1 MLQDLGR
8 RKGAVLDRDPPGYK
22 WNSSLTGILRYINGF
37 SLTFKVFLCDQ
48 DPLVYKWFEREEDC
62 KACRLEVGVEKE
74 NCHIAEKVT
83 GSAFCNVGTGRVKV
97 RMEKEKMDL
106 GKLVT
111 EKEMCC
117 LIRNI
122 AEESC
127 RVSLFVGKF
136 CLSAPSPLPVVFLK
150 CLW

>member
-1 MLQDLGR
+1 M
-8 RKGAVLDRDPPGYK
+8 
-22 WNSSLTGILRYINGF
+22 TGILRYING
-37 SLTFKVFLCDQ
+37 LNEKKID
-48 DPLVYKWFEREEDC
+48 

-111 EKEMCC
+111 EKGKNVATSGTS
-117 LIRNI
+117 RRKN
-122 AEESC
+122 C

-136 CLSAPSPLPVVFLK
+136 CLSAPSPLPAVLLKK
-150 CLW
+150 CL